1 MSCEAC
7 DGIGLVPYLPMDFPK
22 PDAEAVFADLHF
34 AVCLC
39 SAGQAFRVDKN
50 ERHSVAPMWR
60 VWCAREQ
67 VDPSRV
73 AMLEDVFDTEEL
85 QAAGFIKPPAE
96 FNREA
101 AMLAAGKRKK

>member
-1 MSCEAC
+1 MNCEAC
-7 DGIGLVPYLPMDFPK
+7 DGIGLVPYLPMEFPK

-39 SAGQAFRVDKN
+39 SAGQAFRVDRN
-50 ERHSVAPMWR
+50 ERHIVVPMWA

-67 VDPSRV
+67 VDPERV
-73 AMLEDVFDTEEL
+73 AMLEDVFSEDEL
-85 QAAGFIKPPAE
+85 RAAGFIKLPAD

-101 AMLAAGKRKK
+101 AMLAAGKQRK